1 VRAESLLEPD
11 MKLPVW
17 AAALHTFAMIADV
30 LVVVL
35 VVVAWAW
42 PKRYRPWYRAALLVG
57 CTYFAP
63 KKSVFLWLVTTLFF
77 VVAAAMVLTLRKP
90 DAFREES

>member
-1 VRAESLLEPD
+1 

-17 AAALHTFAMIADV
+17 AAALHTFAMFADV
-30 LVVVL
+30 FVVVL

-63 KKSVFLWLVTTLFF
+63 KTSALIWLVTMTSL
-77 VVAAAMVLTLRKP
+77 VVAAAMVLTLRKL